1 MISRLQVG
9 IVNMLNPHPLL
20 MRVLRKARER
30 WRRDRQRVLLRAV
43 QLPPGAKIVDLGGT
57 EDLWRLIDH
66 DFHVTLVNLP
76 GFNPPVSDTDR
87 FTVVQADC
95 CELGPIFQDS
105 SFDLSFSNATIEHV
119 GEECRQARF
128 AAEVRRLA
136 PAYWIETPSPF
147 CPIECHTGIPFYWY
161 LPQSVREAILKD
173 WSRRYPQMGRMA
185 QGDAGPLARADAATL
200 SRRPDSCRARIRI
213 REVLLVVPPVSGGPT
228 VELAAGEL
236 KRRTPWVRARKII
249 SVTNDARCVTL
260 SVWVQQKNSSRN
272 TACCFRT

>member
-173 WSRRYPQMGRMA
+173 WSRRYPRWVEW
-185 QGDAGPLARADAATL
+185 LRETRVL
-200 SRRPDSCRARIRI
+200 SRERMQQLFPDAQIHVERVFGFEKSYSLFRPYPEA
-213 REVLLVVPPVSGGPT
+213 LP
-228 VELAAGEL
+228 
-236 KRRTPWVRARKII
+236 
-249 SVTNDARCVTL
+249 
-260 SVWVQQKNSSRN
+260 
-272 TACCFRT
+272 